1 MKKNNILIKSAL
13 NILKKIGINSN
24 DYIELLKTYCSNMF
38 LLNPISIN
46 TKYEVG
52 DILSL
57 VRNKALNEII
67 ADGKIEE
74 LEMVKQ
80 FYELIIEDALYLSKL
95 EELLDE
101 ELIPKFINYKT
112 ENPSTKE
119 MLLKDYDRII
129 AYKLIRNNEAK
140 DNFLEIANYFGI
152 SISDLYEY
160 NGIDINH
167 SEYLKPNSDFIKI
180 PTSLINV
187 SKLRIPYDI
196 SKFFFDGTL
205 DIIDNI
211 TTRRDYNYLVEMLI
225 RLNNIRNFNFLET
238 LKIIDDEEILFNIF
252 SKYPLSYQYIMAP
265 FFIKSGNVL
274 DVRIFELSN
283 KYVKVKKYEI

>member
-1 MKKNNILIKSAL
+1 MEKTNNNLIKSAL
-13 NILKKIGINSN
+13 KILKRMGINSN

-46 TKYEVG
+46 TKYKVD
-52 DILSL
+52 DILNLLQNKSL
-57 VRNKALNEII
+57 TKII
-67 ADGKIEE
+67 DENNIKE
-74 LEMVKQ
+74 LEMIKQ

-101 ELIPKFINYKT
+101 ELIPEFINYKT

-119 MLLKDYDRII
+119 MLLRDYERSI

-180 PTSLINV
+180 PTSLIDI
-187 SKLRIPYDI
+187 SKIRIPYDI
-196 SKFFFDGTL
+196 SRSFYDGTL

-211 TTRRDYNYLVEMLI
+211 TARRDYNYLVEMII
-225 RLNNIRNFNFLET
+225 RLNYIRNFNFLET
-238 LKIIDDEEILFNIF
+238 FKIIDDEEILFNIF

-265 FFIKSGNVL
+265 YFIHSGNVL
-274 DVRIFELSN
+274 DARLDELSN
-283 KYVKVKKYEI
+283 KYVKVKK

>member
-1 MKKNNILIKSAL
+1 MKKINNNLIKSAL
-13 NILKKIGINSN
+13 KILKRMGINSN

-46 TKYEVG
+46 TKYEVD
-52 DILSL
+52 DILNLVQNKSL
-57 VRNKALNEII
+57 TKIIDENNK
-67 ADGKIEE
+67 KE

-80 FYELIIEDALYLSKL
+80 FYELIIEDALNLSKL
-95 EELLDE
+95 EELINKK
-101 ELIPKFINYKT
+101 LIPEYINFKT
-112 ENPSTKE
+112 ENPSNRK
-119 MLLKDYDRII
+119 MLLRDYDRSI

-180 PTSLINV
+180 PTNYIDI
-187 SKLRIPYDI
+187 SKIRIPYDI
-196 SKFFFDGTL
+196 SRVFYDGTL
-205 DIIDNI
+205 DIIDDI

-225 RLNNIRNFNFLET
+225 RLNYIRNFNFLET
-238 LKIIDDEEILFNIF
+238 LKIVDDEEILFNIF

-274 DVRIFELSN
+274 DDRINELSN
-283 KYVKVKKYEI
+283 NYVKVKI

>member
-1 MKKNNILIKSAL
+1 MEKTNNKLIISACK
-13 NILKKIGINSN
+13 ILKRIGIKGNE
-24 DYIELLKTYCSNMF
+24 YIELLKTYCSNMF

-46 TKYEVG
+46 TNYEVD

-57 VRNKALNEII
+57 VRNKSLTQII
-67 ADGKIEE
+67 TDGKIEE
-74 LEMVKQ
+74 LEMVKH

-101 ELIPKFINYKT
+101 ELIPEFINYKT

-119 MLLKDYDRII
+119 MLLRDYERSI

-167 SEYLKPNSDFIKI
+167 SEYLKPNSEFIKI
-180 PTSLINV
+180 PTSLIDI
-187 SKLRIPYDI
+187 SKMIISYDI
-196 SKFFFDGTL
+196 SRSFYDGTL

-252 SKYPLSYQYIMAP
+252 SKYPLCYQYIMAP
-265 FFIKSGNVL
+265 YFIYSGNVL
-274 DVRIFELSN
+274 DARIDELSN
-283 KYVKVKKYEI
+283 KYVKVKK